1 MSAGTAMLATMA
13 TALMA
18 SPAAAASASTQTAAT
33 AVAKPRPAVSVGTP
47 KASPSNY
54 KGDCP
59 VNVTFSSTVKVK
71 AVASR
76 TTVAYRWLRGD
87 GSKSKV
93 KTLVLKGK
101 GNKSVTVKETSK
113 FKGDVKGWQAL
124 QVLAPRGATSKKG
137 SFRVSC
143 GGGDEGGGKEVI
155 QVGVG
160 ARAWVNEGN
169 CQATLVG
176 RITASSPTWVR
187 YRWVVNGDV
196 VDRDVVRVSSST
208 KVFHVI
214 RPRHSLSGWAVL
226 EIVDPVQNSS
236 NRVGFRVWCKDES
249 PKVTASVSA
258 PDSYTGTCPVTRN
271 FTGTISVSEGRG
283 SVKYRWIRD
292 GVAGSWQDVYFGG
305 HGYQSRTVTDS
316 WGASASG
323 TSKRAIE
330 LYRGST
336 TGTVEGKVTCQAP
349 APEVKVWVVGES
361 VSATQTAGACPAAS
375 LSGSGQIY
383 ASGATT
389 LTYRWTVDGVTVES
403 GPLVFTEAGTKTVTF
418 TKATNGTHGGSA
430 KLAIDGAGSQSVN
443 FNAVCQA

>member
-13 TALMA
+13 TALLA
-18 SPAAAASASTQTAAT
+18 SPAAAASASTQTAS
-33 AVAKPRPAVSVGTP
+33 AVAKARPAVSVGTP

-59 VNVTFSSTVKVK
+59 VKVTFSSTVKVK
-71 AVASR
+71 AVASK

-101 GNKSVTVKETSK
+101 GVKKVTVKESST

-124 QVLAPRGATSKKG
+124 QVLAPRTATSSKG
-137 SFRVSC
+137 NFRVSC
-143 GGGDEGGGKEVI
+143 GGGNDNGGKEVI

-160 ARAWVNEGN
+160 ARAWVDEGN

-196 VDRDVVRVSSST
+196 VDRDVVRVSSSA

-214 RPRHSLSGWAVL
+214 RPRHNLSGWAAL
-226 EIVDPVQNSS
+226 EIVDPGHSTS
-236 NRVGFRVWCKDES
+236 NRVGFRIWCKDES

-258 PDSYTGTCPVTRN
+258 PDSYTGTCPVTRA
-271 FTGTISVSEGRG
+271 FTGTIAVSHGQG

-305 HGYQSRTVTDS
+305 RGYQSRTVTDS
-316 WGASASG
+316 WSASASG
-323 TSKRAIE
+323 TAKRAIE

-336 TGTVEGKVTCQAP
+336 TGTVTGKVTCEAP

-361 VSATQTAGACPAAS
+361 VSASQTAGTCPAAT
-375 LSGSGQIY
+375 LSGTGQIY
-383 ASGATT
+383 ASGATKVN
-389 LTYRWTVDGVTVES
+389 YRWTVDGVTVDS

-430 KLAIDGAGSQSVN
+430 KLAIDGAGAQSVN
-443 FNAVCQA
+443 FNAVCAA